1 MRALWCGAAVIF
13 FSETVKRL
21 PRLMSKRKASDVTT
35 VSASLKKKKSTTR
48 PATGKRKISTDDD
61 KSAKRA
67 ATARPVE
74 HTHTEK
80 PTAAAEPTDA
90 AEPPFAQPP
99 PPPSAPVIGRPQHE
113 KTIAVLLDQGADAA
127 LTFLRNSMKR
137 YNANSFCSLV
147 YAIRTLFYEKYGA
160 PPEYAEALVALQAAV
175 DSSGVTGEPVNSFLQ
190 RNYREQRAYAKSL
203 CRASRVVSTDAKV
216 CEVYQR
222 VCTHI
227 EHPALKNF
235 NPTSEESKQLEVE
248 VECALIHKSS
258 AGRKVIRDG
267 DACVQW
273 CVKMFQCVN
282 EGMSIPEDV
291 VCVALLLTTGRRTSE

>member
-1 MRALWCGAAVIF
+1 M
-13 FSETVKRL
+13 SER
-21 PRLMSKRKASDVTT
+21 KRKASDVTT
-35 VSASLKKKKSTTR
+35 VSASLKKKKKSTTV

-80 PTAAAEPTDA
+80 PTAAAP
-90 AEPPFAQPP
+90 AEHSVAQPP

-235 NPTSEESKQLEVE
+235 NPTSEESKQKRTEAE
-248 VECALIHKSS
+248 HALIHKSS